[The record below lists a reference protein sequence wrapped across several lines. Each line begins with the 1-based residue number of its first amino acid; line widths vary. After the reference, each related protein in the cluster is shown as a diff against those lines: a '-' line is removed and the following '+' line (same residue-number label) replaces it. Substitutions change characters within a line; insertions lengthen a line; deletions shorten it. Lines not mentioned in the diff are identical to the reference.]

1 MTTLRLDD
9 LADKERFILDIVHAS
24 ISPMTASDV
33 MLKIWE
39 KDSQDER
46 RSSVGS
52 YLSVLKTKGWL
63 KGEQL
68 NGYPRLLYSLTE
80 QAHNAFKPAQ
90 VELLQTQ
97 GLECPDCH
105 IILSPD
111 KSHKAEYSLARHRW
125 ASHGEVMVDRR
136 IDAKLDVI
144 YKYVKK
150 RAEEDPDLRKN

>member
-1 MTTLRLDD
+1 M
-9 LADKERFILDIVHAS
+9 S
-24 ISPMTASDV
+24 
-33 MLKIWE
+33 KIWE

-46 RSSVGS
+46 RSSVHSSVGS

-80 QAHNAFKPAQ
+80 GAHNAFKPAQ

-105 IILSPD
+105 IILSQRR
-111 KSHKAEYSLARHRW
+111 SHKARQLLGK
-125 ASHGEVMVDRR
+125 ASAGLRAGEVMVDRR

-150 RAEEDPDLRKN
+150 RAEEDLDLRKN